1 MSTVSATSFFSWTKL
16 TRSSLL
22 AETISLFEQGFIK
35 PIEPMKVF
43 EGAMIEDSF
52 RYMQKGQHI
61 GKIVVKIPSS
71 QVPETLPVTKK
82 IQPLMLNSQGAY
94 LLVGGLGGLGRAI
107 SNWMVECG
115 ARNIVYLSRSAGKSE
130 EDQQF
135 FKELESQGCSVQAV
149 AGDVTKLQDVQG
161 VVANAIRPIV
171 GVLQLSMVLRDGPFL
186 KMSHEDWKA
195 ATEPKVL
202 GTWNLHHALINTKLD
217 FFVLFSSGS
226 GLFGW
231 THQANYASGNTFLDA
246 FVQYRLSQGFP
257 ASVLD
262 VGVMSEI
269 GYVSKT
275 PIVEE
280 ALRASSNYSL
290 QEKDL
295 IDALHLVIAE
305 SSCTAKSQT
314 PGSFVSHEQLAIGL
328 RSTRP
333 IGEPGNRLP
342 WRRDARTAVY
352 HANESSVHSTSSN
365 SSDALDAFIASITSD
380 RTLLNSEASLELVTR
395 EIGSC
400 IYGFMLRPIED
411 LDVAQ
416 PLTDLGIDSLITV
429 EIRNW
434 WRRKLG
440 VEISTLEILNGGTIA
455 SLGQLAVKRLQEKF
469 ALKVQ

>member
-1 MSTVSATSFFSWTKL
+1 
-16 TRSSLL
+16 
-22 AETISLFEQGFIK
+22 
-35 PIEPMKVF
+35 MKVF
-43 EGAMIEDSF
+43 DGTKIEDSF

-61 GKIVVKIPSS
+61 GKIVVKIPESEG
-71 QVPETLPVTKK
+71 PESLPITGKS
-82 IQPLMLNSQGAY
+82 QPLLLKPNGAY
-94 LLVGGLGGLGRAI
+94 LLIGGLGGLGRAI
-107 SNWMVECG
+107 ANWMVECG
-115 ARNIVYLSRSAGKSE
+115 ARHIIFFSRSAGKGE
-130 EDQQF
+130 DDQQF
-135 FKELESQGCSVQAV
+135 FKELESQGCAVQAV
-149 AGDVTKLQDVQG
+149 AGDVTKLQDVEDA
-161 VVANAIRPIV
+161 VSNAIKPII

-186 KMSHEDWKA
+186 KMPYKDWKA
-195 ATEPKVL
+195 ATEPKVQ
-202 GTWNLHHALINTKLD
+202 GTWNLHNALLDSQLD

-246 FVQYRLSQGFP
+246 FVQYRLKQGLP

-295 IDALHLVIAE
+295 IDALHLVIVE
-305 SSCTAKSQT
+305 SSGTAKAPS
-314 PGSFVSHEQLAIGL
+314 PGGFVSHEQLAIGL

-333 IGEPGNRLP
+333 IAEPGNRLP
-342 WRRDARTAVY
+342 WRRDARTSVY
-352 HANESSVHSTSSN
+352 HANESSVSSTSS
-365 SSDALDAFIASITSD
+365 SSNDILDAFIASITND
-380 RTLLNSEASLELVTR
+380 RSLLNSEASLELVTR
-395 EIGSC
+395 EIGNC

-411 LDVAQ
+411 LDVGQ

-440 VEISTLEILNGGTIA
+440 VEISTLEILSGGTIA
-455 SLGQLAVKRLQEKF
+455 SLGQLAMKRLQEKF
-469 ALKVQ
+469 ALKV